1 MVRTASA
8 LFLVSLT
15 VPIVLYSPSWFFSLF
30 VISVCSII
38 AYEYNQLSRKIFPEI
53 TAWDVILDV
62 ILFIFFACYTDYLL
76 FPLLFYLTLRILMKL
91 FFSKSLIS
99 GFLSLGGIFLG
110 VVWVALPGISI
121 ILVERMELGRMLIV
135 FLLILTWANDILAFL
150 AGRGIGRKKLIPSI
164 SPNKTVEGSIAGLV
178 GGTISGVFLFR
189 LLSSYDFGFLSILL
203 VSLTLSILGQLGDLC
218 ESAFKRVA
226 QVKDSSSLIPGH
238 GGFFDRLDSFLFAIP
253 FLFTVFQLV

>member
-1 MVRTASA
+1 
-8 LFLVSLT
+8 
-15 VPIVLYSPSWFFSLF
+15 
-30 VISVCSII
+30 
-38 AYEYNQLSRKIFPEI
+38 
-53 TAWDVILDV
+53 
-62 ILFIFFACYTDYLL
+62 
-76 FPLLFYLTLRILMKL
+76 MKL

-150 AGRGIGRKKLIPSI
+150 VGRGIGRKKLIPSI

-203 VSLTLSILGQLGDLC
+203 VSLILSILGQLGDLC